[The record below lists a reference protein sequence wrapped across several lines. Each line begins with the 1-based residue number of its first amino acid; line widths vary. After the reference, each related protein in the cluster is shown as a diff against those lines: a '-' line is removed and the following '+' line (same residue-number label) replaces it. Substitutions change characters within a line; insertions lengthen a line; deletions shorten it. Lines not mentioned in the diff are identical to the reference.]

1 MTPWLLICSVAMGML
16 GTAPTM
22 SRAESESHPAKA
34 WRTLT
39 MVDLRLVGPSQLP
52 TARLWHDR
60 LSGSLR
66 SRSAPFRSSVG
77 GQAAMAANIVIRSPE
92 TVVMLSIL
100 QVEGACEL
108 LPVAPKVLI
117 CPMRLV
123 RFDSNGTTIREGKAC
138 FVGASAGGA
147 APRAY
152 ASYDPSSRA
161 IRLGVVAGGE
171 AVEGCSQSVP
181 VRGE

>member
-1 MTPWLLICSVAMGML
+1 MRRWAMICSLVPVIGGVAANTSL
-16 GTAPTM
+16 
-22 SRAESESHPAKA
+22 AESESHPAKA

-66 SRSAPFRSSVG
+66 SKSAPLSSTAG
-77 GQAAMAANIVIRSPE
+77 RQAALAANIVIRSPE

-108 LPVAPKVLI
+108 RPVAPKVLI

-161 IRLGVVAGGE
+161 IRLGVVVGGE
-171 AVEGCSQSVP
+171 AVEGCSQSIP

>member
-1 MTPWLLICSVAMGML
+1 MKRWLLICSLAMGMQGNAL
-16 GTAPTM
+16 TT
-22 SRAESESHPAKA
+22 SRAESEAHPAKA

-39 MVDLRLVGPSQLP
+39 MVDLRVVGPAQLP

-60 LSGSLR
+60 LAVS
-66 SRSAPFRSSVG
+66 SRSKSAPLGSPLGS
-77 GQAAMAANIVIRSPE
+77 QAALAANIVIRSPD

-100 QVEGACEL
+100 QVVGACEPR
-108 LPVAPKVLI
+108 PVAPQVLR
-117 CPMRLV
+117 CSMRLA
-123 RFDSNGTTIREGKAC
+123 RFDSKGTTIREGKAC
-138 FVGASAGGA
+138 FVDGNTGNA

-152 ASYDPSSRA
+152 ASYDA
-161 IRLGVVAGGE
+161 INRVVRLGVVVGGE

>member
-1 MTPWLLICSVAMGML
+1 MTPWLSICSLAVGMV

-34 WRTLT
+34 WRPLT
-39 MVDLRLVGPSQLP
+39 MVDLRLVGPTQLP

-60 LSGSLR
+60 LGVP
-66 SRSAPFRSSVG
+66 SRSKSAPLGATMG
-77 GQAAMAANIVIRSPE
+77 GQAAMAANLVIRSPE

-100 QVEGACEL
+100 QVEGACEPR
-108 LPVAPKVLI
+108 PVAPQVWR

-123 RFDSNGTTIREGKAC
+123 RFDPQGTTIREGKAC
-138 FVGASAGGA
+138 FVSAPGGGA

-152 ASYDPSSRA
+152 ASYDPGSRA
-161 IRLGVVAGGE
+161 IRLGVVVGGK

>member
-1 MTPWLLICSVAMGML
+1 MRRWLLICSLAVGML
-16 GTAPTM
+16 GTALTT
-22 SRAESESHPAKA
+22 SRAENEPHPAKA

-39 MVDLRLVGPSQLP
+39 MVDLRLIGPNQLP

-60 LSGSLR
+60 LAASSK
-66 SRSAPFRSSVG
+66 SKSAPLSG
-77 GQAAMAANIVIRSPE
+77 GQPAMAANIVIRSPE

-100 QVEGACEL
+100 QVEGACEPR
-108 LPVAPKVLI
+108 PVAPQVLI

-123 RFDSNGTTIREGKAC
+123 RFDPNGTTIREGKAC

-152 ASYDPSSRA
+152 ASYDPGSRA
-161 IRLGVVAGGE
+161 IRLGVVVGGE

>member
-1 MTPWLLICSVAMGML
+1 MTPWLTICSLAVGML

-22 SRAESESHPAKA
+22 SRAENEPHPAKA
-34 WRTLT
+34 WRPLT

-66 SRSAPFRSSVG
+66 SKSVPLGSPLG
-77 GQAAMAANIVIRSPE
+77 GHVALAANIVIRSPE

-108 LPVAPKVLI
+108 RPVAPQVWR
-117 CPMRLV
+117 CPMRLA
-123 RFDSNGTTIREGKAC
+123 RFDSKGTTIREGKAC
-138 FVGASAGGA
+138 FVDGKTGNA

-152 ASYDPSSRA
+152 ASYDPATHA
-161 IRLGVVAGGE
+161 IRLGVMAGGE

>member
-1 MTPWLLICSVAMGML
+1 MRRWLSICSMAVGML

-34 WRTLT
+34 WRPLT

-60 LSGSLR
+60 LAASSK
-66 SRSAPFRSSVG
+66 SKSAPLSG
-77 GQAAMAANIVIRSPE
+77 GQPAMAANIVIRSPE
-92 TVVMLSIL
+92 TVVILSIL
-100 QVEGACEL
+100 QVEGACEPR
-108 LPVAPKVLI
+108 PVAPQVLI

-123 RFDSNGTTIREGKAC
+123 RFDPQGTTIREGKAC
-138 FVGASAGGA
+138 FVDGRTSNA

-152 ASYDPSSRA
+152 ASYDPTNRV

-171 AVEGCSQSVP
+171 VVEGCSQSVP

>member
-1 MTPWLLICSVAMGML
+1 MTPWLLICSMAVGML
-16 GTAPTM
+16 GTAPTT
-22 SRAESESHPAKA
+22 SRAESEVHPAKA

-39 MVDLRLVGPSQLP
+39 MVDLRLIGPSQLP

-60 LSGSLR
+60 LAVP
-66 SRSAPFRSSVG
+66 SRSKSAPLSSPLG
-77 GQAAMAANIVIRSPE
+77 SQAALAANIVIRSPE

-100 QVEGACEL
+100 QVEGACEPR
-108 LPVAPKVLI
+108 PVAPQVLI
-117 CPMRLV
+117 CPMRLA
-123 RFDSNGTTIREGKAC
+123 RFDSKGTTIREGKAC
-138 FVGASAGGA
+138 FVDGKTGNA

-152 ASYDPSSRA
+152 ASYDPATHA
-161 IRLGVVAGGE
+161 IRLGVVVGGE

>member
-1 MTPWLLICSVAMGML
+1 MRRWLLMFPLAMGMQ
-16 GTAPTM
+16 GIAPAS
-22 SRAESESHPAKA
+22 SRAENAAHPAKA
-34 WRTLT
+34 WRPLT
-39 MVDLRLVGPSQLP
+39 MVDLRLVGPNQMP
-52 TARLWHDR
+52 TARLWHDK
-60 LSGSLR
+60 LVAPAKTN
-66 SRSAPFRSSVG
+66 SAPINSPKG
-77 GQAAMAANIVIRSPE
+77 GQTAMAANLVIRSPD

-100 QVEGACEL
+100 QAEGACEPR
-108 LPVAPKVLI
+108 PVAPQVWI
-117 CPMRLV
+117 CPMRFA
-123 RFDSNGTTIREGKAC
+123 RFDSIGTTIREGKAC

>member
-1 MTPWLLICSVAMGML
+1 MRRWLLICSLATGMQGAVL
-16 GTAPTM
+16 TT
-22 SRAESESHPAKA
+22 SRAENEPHPAKA
-34 WRTLT
+34 WRPLT
-39 MVDLRLVGPSQLP
+39 MVDLRLVGPNQMP

-60 LSGSLR
+60 LGVPSR
-66 SRSAPFRSSVG
+66 SRNAPLGATIG
-77 GQAAMAANIVIRSPE
+77 GQVAMAANLVIRSPE

-100 QVEGACEL
+100 QVEGACERR
-108 LPVAPKVLI
+108 PVAPQVWI

-123 RFDSNGTTIREGKAC
+123 RFDAQGTTIREGKAC
-138 FVGASAGGA
+138 FVDVPAGSA

-152 ASYDPSSRA
+152 ASYDPGSRA
-161 IRLGVVAGGE
+161 IRLGVVVGGE

>member
-1 MTPWLLICSVAMGML
+1 ML
-16 GTAPTM
+16 GTALTT
-22 SRAESESHPAKA
+22 SRAENEPHPAKA

-39 MVDLRLVGPSQLP
+39 MVDLRLIGPNQLP
-52 TARLWHDR
+52 IARLWHDR
-60 LSGSLR
+60 LAASSK
-66 SRSAPFRSSVG
+66 SKSAPLSG
-77 GQAAMAANIVIRSPE
+77 GQPAMAANIVIRSPE

-100 QVEGACEL
+100 QVEGACEPR
-108 LPVAPKVLI
+108 PVAPQVLI

-123 RFDSNGTTIREGKAC
+123 RFDPNGTTIREGKAC

-152 ASYDPSSRA
+152 ASYDPGSRA
-161 IRLGVVAGGE
+161 IRLGVVVGGE

>member
-1 MTPWLLICSVAMGML
+1 MRRWLLIFSLAMGMQ
-16 GTAPTM
+16 GTDLTT
-22 SRAESESHPAKA
+22 SRAESEPHPAKA

-52 TARLWHDR
+52 TARLWQDR
-60 LSGSLR
+60 LAVSSR
-66 SRSAPFRSSVG
+66 SRSAPLSSPIG
-77 GQAAMAANIVIRSPE
+77 GQAAMAANLVIRSPE
-92 TVVMLSIL
+92 AVVMLSIL
-100 QVEGACEL
+100 RVEGACEPR
-108 LPVAPKVLI
+108 PVEPQVWI

-138 FVGASAGGA
+138 FVAASAGGA

-161 IRLGVVAGGE
+161 IRLGIVVGGE

>member
-1 MTPWLLICSVAMGML
+1 MGMQ
-16 GTAPTM
+16 GTALTT
-22 SRAESESHPAKA
+22 SRAESEVHPAKA

-39 MVDLRLVGPSQLP
+39 MVDLRLIGPSQLP
-52 TARLWHDR
+52 TAQLWHDR
-60 LSGSLR
+60 LAVP
-66 SRSAPFRSSVG
+66 SRSKSAPLSSPLG
-77 GQAAMAANIVIRSPE
+77 SQAALAANIVIRSPE

-100 QVEGACEL
+100 QVEGACEPR
-108 LPVAPKVLI
+108 PVAPQVLI
-117 CPMRLV
+117 CPMRLA
-123 RFDSNGTTIREGKAC
+123 RFDSKGMTIREGKAC

-161 IRLGVVAGGE
+161 IRLGVVVGGE

>member
-1 MTPWLLICSVAMGML
+1 MTPWLSICSMAVGML

-22 SRAESESHPAKA
+22 SRAESESHPAKG
-34 WRTLT
+34 WRPLT

-52 TARLWHDR
+52 TARLWHDQ
-60 LSGSLR
+60 LSGSIR
-66 SRSAPFRSSVG
+66 SKSAPLSSTAG
-77 GQAAMAANIVIRSPE
+77 SQAALAANVVIRSPE

-100 QVEGACEL
+100 QVEGACEPR
-108 LPVAPKVLI
+108 PVAPQVWR

-123 RFDSNGTTIREGKAC
+123 RFDPNGTTIREGKAC

-152 ASYDPSSRA
+152 ASYDPGSRA
-161 IRLGVVAGGE
+161 IRLGVVVGRE
-171 AVEGCSQSVP
+171 AVEGCSQSVS

>member
-1 MTPWLLICSVAMGML
+1 MTPWLLICSLAVSML
-16 GTAPTM
+16 GTAPTT
-22 SRAESESHPAKA
+22 SRAESEAHPAKA

-39 MVDLRLVGPSQLP
+39 MVDLRLVGPTQLP

-60 LSGSLR
+60 LAVSSR
-66 SRSAPFRSSVG
+66 SKSAPFSSSVG
-77 GQAAMAANIVIRSPE
+77 GQAAMAANIVIRSPD

-100 QVEGACEL
+100 QVVGACEAR
-108 LPVAPKVLI
+108 PVAPHVWR
-117 CPMRLV
+117 CPMRLA
-123 RFDSNGTTIREGKAC
+123 RFDPQGTTIREGKAC
-138 FVGASAGGA
+138 FVSASAGGA

-161 IRLGVVAGGE
+161 IRLGVVVGGE

>member
-1 MTPWLLICSVAMGML
+1 MRRWLLMFALAMGIQ
-16 GTAPTM
+16 GIAPAS
-22 SRAESESHPAKA
+22 SRAENPAHPAKA
-34 WRTLT
+34 WRPLT
-39 MVDLRLVGPSQLP
+39 IVDLRLVGPTQLP

-60 LSGSLR
+60 LGVP
-66 SRSAPFRSSVG
+66 SRSQNAPLGATIG
-77 GQAAMAANIVIRSPE
+77 GQAAMAANLVIRSPE

-100 QVEGACEL
+100 QFEGACE
-108 LPVAPKVLI
+108 PRAVAPQVLI
-117 CPMRLV
+117 CPMRLA

-138 FVGASAGGA
+138 FVAASAGGA

-161 IRLGVVAGGE
+161 IRLGVVVGGE

>member
-1 MTPWLLICSVAMGML
+1 MAMGML
-16 GTAPTM
+16 GTAPTV
-22 SRAESESHPAKA
+22 SKAENAANPAKA
-34 WRTLT
+34 WRPLT
-39 MVDLRLVGPSQLP
+39 MVDLRVVGPNQLP

-66 SRSAPFRSSVG
+66 SKSAPLGSPLG
-77 GQAAMAANIVIRSPE
+77 GHVAMASNIVVRSPE

-100 QVEGACEL
+100 QVEGACEPR
-108 LPVAPKVLI
+108 PVAPQVWR

-123 RFDSNGTTIREGKAC
+123 RFDPNGTTIREGKAC
-138 FVGASAGGA
+138 FVDGKTGNA

-152 ASYDPSSRA
+152 ASYDPINRV
-161 IRLGVVAGGE
+161 IRLGVMAGGE

>member
-1 MTPWLLICSVAMGML
+1 MRRWLLICSLAMGMQ
-16 GTAPTM
+16 GTALTT
-22 SRAESESHPAKA
+22 SRAENEAHPVKA
-34 WRTLT
+34 WRPLT
-39 MVDLRLVGPSQLP
+39 MVDMRLVGPSQLP

-60 LSGSLR
+60 LSGSMR
-66 SRSAPFRSSVG
+66 SKSAPLSSTAG
-77 GQAAMAANIVIRSPE
+77 SRAALAANVVIRSPE

-100 QVEGACEL
+100 QLEGACEP
-108 LPVAPKVLI
+108 LPVAPQVLI

-123 RFDSNGTTIREGKAC
+123 RFDPQGTTIREGKAC

-147 APRAY
+147 GPRAY
-152 ASYDPSSRA
+152 ASYDPRSRA
-161 IRLGVVAGGE
+161 IRLGVVVGGE

>member
-1 MTPWLLICSVAMGML
+1 MTPWRLICSLAVGML
-16 GTAPTM
+16 GIAPTM
-22 SRAESESHPAKA
+22 PRAETEPHPAKT
-34 WRTLT
+34 WRPLTL
-39 MVDLRLVGPSQLP
+39 VDLRLVGPSQLP
-52 TARLWHDR
+52 TARLWHDKLVVPPKAKTVP
-60 LSGSLR
+60 LSS
-66 SRSAPFRSSVG
+66 PG
-77 GQAAMAANIVIRSPE
+77 GQAAMATNIVIRSPE

-100 QVEGACEL
+100 QVEGACEP
-108 LPVAPKVLI
+108 LPVAPQVWR

-123 RFDSNGTTIREGKAC
+123 RFDPNGTTIRAGKAC

-147 APRAY
+147 PPRAY

-161 IRLGVVAGGE
+161 IRLGVVVGGE

>member
-1 MTPWLLICSVAMGML
+1 MRRWPLICSLAMGMQ
-16 GTAPTM
+16 GTALTT
-22 SRAESESHPAKA
+22 SRAENEVHPAKA
-34 WRTLT
+34 WRPLT

-60 LSGSLR
+60 LAAPSKTN
-66 SRSAPFRSSVG
+66 SAPFTSSMG
-77 GQAAMAANIVIRSPE
+77 GQAAIAANLAIRSPE

-100 QVEGACEL
+100 RAEGVCEPR
-108 LPVAPKVLI
+108 PVAPQVLI

-123 RFDSNGTTIREGKAC
+123 RFDPNGTTIREGKAC

-152 ASYDPSSRA
+152 ASYDPGSRA
-161 IRLGVVAGGE
+161 IRLGVVVGGE
-171 AVEGCSQSVP
+171 AVEGCSQSVS

>member
-1 MTPWLLICSVAMGML
+1 MRRWLTICSMAVGML

-22 SRAESESHPAKA
+22 SRAENEPHPAKA
-34 WRTLT
+34 WRPLT

-60 LSGSLR
+60 LAVF
-66 SRSAPFRSSVG
+66 SRSKSGPLSSPLG
-77 GQAAMAANIVIRSPE
+77 SQAALAANIVIRSPE

-100 QVEGACEL
+100 QVEGACEP
-108 LPVAPKVLI
+108 LPVAPQVLI

-123 RFDSNGTTIREGKAC
+123 RFDPQGTTIREGKAC

-147 APRAY
+147 GPRAY
-152 ASYDPSSRA
+152 ASYDPRSRA
-161 IRLGVVAGGE
+161 IRLGVVVGGE